1 MKFSEKIINIRKEK
15 NLTQEDLAEILNVS
29 RQTVSN
35 WETNKCYPDIE
46 TFILISDKFK
56 ISLDVLLK
64 EDKEMIKKLNKKI
77 SKETIIIY
85 LILFLTIIFLGGI
98 IGYGIWDKFKTDQEI
113 NYFKEKLT
121 ETDSIIVADRL
132 YQNAEEF
139 IKEDNSNYG
148 IITTITNKKEVEAF
162 TAYLKDIDKT
172 DTLESYYKT
181 SRYLVKFLN
190 KDKEAISEIT
200 LNPLKIKGV
209 NAKLETPNL
218 VFEKFLNTN
227 YNLPLFKLNKDIENL
242 FKKATKIYLV
252 YNDEETWITDQEK
265 INDIIT
271 EIGKMNV
278 EINASFTTLTYM
290 NELTMEFWDDNQSLI
305 KMSRLSFTY
314 NDDNYTL
321 IPSDY
326 TDFLKHIV

>member
-15 NLTQEDLAEILNVS
+15 NLTQEELAELLNVS

-85 LILFLTIIFLGGI
+85 CILFLTILFLGGI
-98 IGYGIWDKFKTDQEI
+98 IGYGIWDKYKTDQAI
-113 NYFKEKLT
+113 NYFKEKIT

-139 IKEDNSNYG
+139 IKENNSNYG
-148 IITTITNKKEVEAF
+148 IITTITNKEEIETF
-162 TAYLKDIDKT
+162 TTYLKDIAKT
-172 DTLESYYKT
+172 DAKGDYDKIP
-181 SRYLVKFLN
+181 RYLVKFLN
-190 KDKEAISEIT
+190 KDKEIISELT
-200 LNPLKIKGV
+200 MNPLKIKGV
-209 NAKLETPNL
+209 NTNLDTPNL
-218 VFEKFLNTN
+218 VFENFLNTN
-227 YNLPLFKLNKDIENL
+227 YRLPLFKLNKDIENL
-242 FKKATKIYLV
+242 FNKTTKIYLV
-252 YNDEETWITDQEK
+252 YNKEESWITDQEK

-278 EINASFTTLTYM
+278 EINVSYTTLAYM
-290 NELTMEFWDDNQSLI
+290 NDLKMEFWNDNQSLI
-305 KMSRLSFTY
+305 KMSNLNFTY
-314 NDDNYTL
+314 NDDHYTL
-321 IPSDY
+321 IPANY
-326 TDFLKHIV
+326 TNFLKHIV

>member
-15 NLTQEDLAEILNVS
+15 NLTQEELAELLNVS

-85 LILFLTIIFLGGI
+85 CILFLTIIFLGGI
-98 IGYGIWDKFKTDQEI
+98 IGYGVWDKYKTDQAI
-113 NYFKEKLT
+113 NYFKEKIT
-121 ETDSIIVADRL
+121 ETSSIIVADSL

-139 IKEDNSNYG
+139 IKENNSNYG
-148 IITTITNKKEVEAF
+148 IITTITNKEEIETF
-162 TAYLKDIDKT
+162 TTYLKDIAKT
-172 DTLESYYKT
+172 DTKGDYDKIP
-181 SRYLVKFLN
+181 RYLVKFLN
-190 KDKEAISEIT
+190 KDKEIISEIT
-200 LNPLKIKGV
+200 MNPLKIKGV
-209 NAKLETPNL
+209 NTNLDTPNL
-218 VFEKFLNTN
+218 VFENFLNTN
-227 YNLPLFKLNKDIENL
+227 YRLPLFKLNKDIENI
-242 FKKATKIYLV
+242 FKKTTKIYLD
-252 YNDEETWITDQEK
+252 YNEEESWITDQEK

-278 EINASFTTLTYM
+278 EINVSYTTLAYM
-290 NELTMEFWDDNQSLI
+290 NDLTMEFWDDNQSLI
-305 KMSRLSFTY
+305 KISRLSFSY
-314 NDDNYTL
+314 NDDSYMLMPTN
-321 IPSDY
+321 Y